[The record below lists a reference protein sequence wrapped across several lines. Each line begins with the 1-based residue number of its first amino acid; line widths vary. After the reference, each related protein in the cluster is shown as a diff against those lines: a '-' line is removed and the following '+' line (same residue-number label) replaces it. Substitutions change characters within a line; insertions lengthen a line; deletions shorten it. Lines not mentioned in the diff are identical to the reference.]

1 MEQKSKVIFVPH
13 ALYSKLSHI
22 KCDLKFFLSL
32 QRHSIMKRGSDFMLT
47 TKSRRQGNSVV
58 LTLPTDNGKKPKVD
72 QEYIVMYSDDGTITL
87 VPKIQDPFS
96 EGPEGEY
103 YEKDEWHDL
112 APEGRELF

>member
-1 MEQKSKVIFVPH
+1 
-13 ALYSKLSHI
+13 
-22 KCDLKFFLSL
+22 
-32 QRHSIMKRGSDFMLT
+32 MLT
-47 TKSRRQGNSVV
+47 TKSRRQGSSVV

-103 YEKDEWHDL
+103 YEKMSGMILHLRGENFFN
-112 APEGRELF
+112 ER

>member
-1 MEQKSKVIFVPH
+1 MRKNLFKKVL
-13 ALYSKLSHI
+13 A
-22 KCDLKFFLSL
+22 
-32 QRHSIMKRGSDFMLT
+32 
-47 TKSRRQGNSVV
+47 
-58 LTLPTDNGKKPKVD
+58 LTLASTMAFSMAGCGSKGGSSDAKN
-72 QEYIVMYSDDGTITL
+72 DDGTITL

>member
-1 MEQKSKVIFVPH
+1 
-13 ALYSKLSHI
+13 
-22 KCDLKFFLSL
+22 
-32 QRHSIMKRGSDFMLT
+32 MLT
-47 TKSRRQGNSVV
+47 TKSRRQGSSVV
-58 LTLPTDNGKKPKVD
+58 LNLPKDKCKKTKVD